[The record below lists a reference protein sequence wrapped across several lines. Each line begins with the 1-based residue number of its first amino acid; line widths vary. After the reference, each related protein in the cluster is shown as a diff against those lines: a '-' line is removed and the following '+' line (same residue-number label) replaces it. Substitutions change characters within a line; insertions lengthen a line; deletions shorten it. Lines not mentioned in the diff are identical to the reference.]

1 MKVVLIGVGQAGGK
15 ITQALAEYDYEMGF
29 DAVQGALAVNTAE
42 ADLQALDID
51 TLLIGRDRVKGHGVG
66 GDNELGAQI
75 MEEEATEVMNEL
87 DGRITSKAEG
97 LVIVAGL
104 GGGTGSGGA
113 PMLARELNRI
123 YDIPVYV
130 LGVLPGRNE
139 GSIYQANA
147 GRSLKTVV
155 READSTI
162 LIDNDAWHA
171 TDESV
176 EEGFDTINQNIAQ
189 RVGLLLAAGEVIGGV
204 AESVVDSSEVIN
216 TLRPGGIASIG
227 YASVAAAEDSA
238 DNINNITSATRNA
251 LLAGT
256 SLPNAVDADTA
267 LLVIAGDP
275 DRISRKGVERARS
288 WVEDETGSLEVR
300 GGDFPL
306 DTERLAALILLG
318 GVERSHRIDEFLDR
332 AREAHKQAN
341 EPSPNPNEAFDNEEL
356 DDLF

>member
-176 EEGFDTINQNIAQ
+176 EEVEFSVEDFAGGGGSDGAGEDASGGERPRGEDGTADGTPGFGPVVAL
-189 RVGLLLAAGEVIGGV
+189 VALLAA
-204 AESVVDSSEVIN
+204 A
-216 TLRPGGIASIG
+216 L
-227 YASVAAAEDSA
+227 YA
-238 DNINNITSATRNA
+238 R
-251 LLAGT
+251 
-256 SLPNAVDADTA
+256 
-267 LLVIAGDP
+267 
-275 DRISRKGVERARS
+275 RRS
-288 WVEDETGSLEVR
+288 
-300 GGDFPL
+300 
-306 DTERLAALILLG
+306 
-318 GVERSHRIDEFLDR
+318 
-332 AREAHKQAN
+332 
-341 EPSPNPNEAFDNEEL
+341 
-356 DDLF
+356 